1 MAEIVLPDFCIT
13 FIAMENILAVIP
25 SRYASTRFPGKPLA
39 LVHGVPMV
47 VRTFRQ
53 AAKVFPDVCVATDDE
68 RILKTVLDNGGRAVM
83 TSADHRSGTD
93 RCLEALHKYSQESGK
108 SFEGVINVQGDEPF
122 ISTLQLETLARTLM
136 SDGVDIAT
144 IVKRAESVSDLED
157 ANRPKVV
164 VDKDMNA
171 LYFSRSLIPFHRG
184 GTLTDDMLGDLPYY
198 LHVGLYGYRRAA
210 LEKICALEES
220 FLEKCE
226 KLEQLRWL
234 ENGLKIR
241 VAECKV
247 QSFGVDTPEDLV
259 RVNKMDFKEI

>member
-1 MAEIVLPDFCIT
+1 
-13 FIAMENILAVIP
+13 MEKILAIIP

-53 AAKVFPDVCVATDDE
+53 AAKVFSDVCVATDDE
-68 RILKTVLDNGGRAVM
+68 RIFRIVTENGGRAVM
-83 TSADHRSGTD
+83 TSSSHRSGTD
-93 RCLEALHKYSQESGK
+93 RCLEALHTYTELSGK
-108 SFEGVINVQGDEPF
+108 SFDGVVNVQGDEPF
-122 ISTLQLETLARTLM
+122 ISTLQMETLAHTLM
-136 SDGVDIAT
+136 KDGVDIAT
-144 IVKRAESVSDLED
+144 IVKRADSVSALED

-184 GTLTDDMLGDLPYY
+184 EALTDEMLGSLPYY
-198 LHVGLYGYRRAA
+198 LHVGLYGYRCSA
-210 LEKICALEES
+210 LEKICAMEES

-234 ENGLKIR
+234 ENGLRIK
-241 VAECKV
+241 VAECNTP
-247 QSFGVDTPEDLV
+247 SFGIDTPEDLE
-259 RVNKMDFKEI
+259 RINKMDFKEI

>member
-1 MAEIVLPDFCIT
+1 
-13 FIAMENILAVIP
+13 MEKILAIIP

-53 AAKVFPDVCVATDDE
+53 AAKVFSDVCVATDDE
-68 RILKTVLDNGGRAVM
+68 RIFRTVTENGGRAVM
-83 TSADHRSGTD
+83 TSSSHRSGTD
-93 RCLEALHKYSQESGK
+93 RCLEALHTYTSQSGK
-108 SFEGVINVQGDEPF
+108 SFDGVINVQGDEPF
-122 ISTLQLETLARTLM
+122 ISTLQMETLAHTLM
-136 SDGVDIAT
+136 KDGVDIAT
-144 IVKRAESVSDLED
+144 IVKRAESVSALED

-184 GTLTDDMLGDLPYY
+184 EALTDEMLGSLPYY
-198 LHVGLYGYRRAA
+198 LHVGLYGYRAYA
-210 LEKICALEES
+210 LEKICAMEES

-234 ENGLKIR
+234 ENGLRIK
-241 VAECKV
+241 VAECNTP
-247 QSFGVDTPEDLV
+247 SFGIDTPEDLE
-259 RVNKMDFKEI
+259 RINKMDFKEI